1 MKPELF
7 DKMLKRIFD
16 GDYSSD
22 KLQVLYANAEK
33 QGDEQGRK
41 LMAHIVNYSQYQ
53 DTVLYKKLVPE
64 SDVKRKQFM
73 EDEGFTC
80 ANWLWSWSFVNHEKK
95 VIAFGAW
102 NTAYV
107 DENNVVILCES
118 WKGKERE
125 ALGYSQ
131 ALKHIDLVENEG
143 YSYQVFNMIHGGHD
157 SNGRSKIA
165 GIDPVLRNATVRKEG
180 VDWIA
185 TVSQ

>member
-1 MKPELF
+1 M
-7 DKMLKRIFD
+7 
-16 GDYSSD
+16 
-22 KLQVLYANAEK
+22 
-33 QGDEQGRK
+33 
-41 LMAHIVNYSQYQ
+41 
-53 DTVLYKKLVPE
+53 
-64 SDVKRKQFM
+64 
-73 EDEGFTC
+73 
-80 ANWLWSWSFVNHEKK
+80 WSWSFVNHEKK

-107 DENNVVILCES
+107 DDNNVVILCES

-143 YSYQVFNMIHGGHD
+143 YRYQVFNMIHGGHD

-165 GIDPVLRNATVRKEG
+165 GIDPVLRNAIVRKEG